1 MLITN
6 ATAFTGQGFR
16 GSARIRVEN
25 GTITETE
32 GNPVP
37 RDGEA
42 VLDLEGDFL
51 LPVFFGLFP
60 DIGNYFS

>member
-16 GSARIRVEN
+16 GSVRIRVEN

-37 RDGEA
+37 RDGEVISGMIGA
-42 VLDLEGDFL
+42 WR
-51 LPVFFGLFP
+51 LPQRRWK
-60 DIGNYFS
+60 